1 MKVFE
6 RLVKNRICSSIPA
19 TLDPLQFAY
28 RPNRSTD
35 DAISHVLH
43 SSLTHIDSKN
53 GNYVRLLFIEYS
65 SAFNTIVPIKLAF
78 KLTVLSLNSSLCDW
92 IQDFLTGRLQVV
104 GQFTSNSITLNIGA
118 PQGCVLI
125 PLLYSLYT
133 HDCVSSHSSTSII
146 KFADDTVVLGLI
158 SNKCET
164 AYLNEVEILSS
175 WCKDTYLSL
184 NVSKTKELIVDF
196 RKRQQRPY
204 TPLMISGT
212 PVERVSSF
220 KYLGV
225 NISEDLTWTTHI
237 QTQVKKAR
245 QRLYHLRQLRKFK
258 VSPAILKTFYSGAI
272 ESVLTAKLYR
282 ESCA

>member
-1 MKVFE
+1 MTGFK
-6 RLVKNRICSSIPA
+6 ISSPA
-19 TLDPLQFAY
+19 DLKWLA
-28 RPNRSTD
+28 
-35 DAISHVLH
+35 
-43 SSLTHIDSKN
+43 SS
-53 GNYVRLLFIEYS
+53 
-65 SAFNTIVPIKLAF
+65 PP
-78 KLTVLSLNSSLCDW
+78 
-92 IQDFLTGRLQVV
+92 
-104 GQFTSNSITLNIGA
+104 NSITLNIGA
-118 PQGCVLI
+118 PQGCVLS

-146 KFADDTVVLGLI
+146 KFTDDTVVLGLI

-164 AYLNEVEILSS
+164 AYLNEVEIFSL

-184 NVSKTKELIVDF
+184 NVSKTKVLIVDF